1 MTGAARNLR
10 ERSADFW
17 RDLLYRW
24 AWRWPIV
31 VLLTRPFFLFF
42 AFRFSKALAHGPR
55 ANARRLLG
63 AEATP
68 REVETLRRQIVRGA
82 YTTIYELGCAV
93 RSDSSDLDAWI
104 EGIEGGER
112 YRRARETKRGM
123 IVVTAHLG
131 PFEVAAKAITSIERG
146 VHVLFR
152 EDARPGFERLRQTLR
167 DNVGLHGESVD
178 NGVATWAR
186 LRDALA
192 RDEVV
197 LIQGDRVM
205 PGQRGVEVPFL
216 GGHMLMP
223 TGAYRLAQT
232 AGCPIIP
239 IFAAR
244 TQLCRCRVWIG
255 EPIEVGGGVVDASH
269 SAMTA
274 YARALEAFVKTY
286 PAQWARFEPACVED
300 EAVLG

>member
-1 MTGAARNLR
+1 MSGAVQDLR
-10 ERSADFW
+10 GRSADFW

-42 AFRFSKALAHGPR
+42 AFRFSHALAHGPR

-63 AEATP
+63 GGATP
-68 REVETLRRQIVRGA
+68 REVERLRRQIVRGA

-93 RSDSSDLDAWI
+93 RARSEDLEKRI
-104 EGIEGGER
+104 EGVDGKER
-112 YRRARETKRGM
+112 YLQARHAKRGV

-131 PFEVAAKAITSIERG
+131 PFEVAAKAITSVEQR

-152 EDARPGFERLRQTLR
+152 EDARPGFERLRQALR
-167 DNVGLHGESVD
+167 ERVGLRGESVD
-178 NGVATWAR
+178 DGVATWAR
-186 LRDALA
+186 LREALR

-205 PGQRGVEVPFL
+205 PRQRGVKVPFL

-223 TGAYRLAQT
+223 TGAYRLAQA

-244 TQLCRCRVWIG
+244 TRLCRCRVWIG
-255 EPIEVGGGVVDASH
+255 EPIDVNGGVVDASH
-269 SAMTA
+269 PAMAA
-274 YARALEAFVKTY
+274 YARALEAFVRKH

-300 EAVLG
+300 EPAAG

>member
-1 MTGAARNLR
+1 MSAAPRNLR
-10 ERSADFW
+10 ARSADFW

-24 AWRWPIV
+24 TWRWPIV

-63 AEATP
+63 AEGTP
-68 REVETLRRQIVRGA
+68 REVERLRREIVRGA

-93 RSDSSDLDAWI
+93 RTPPESLDDWI
-104 EGIEGGER
+104 ESIEGKDR
-112 YRRARETKRGM
+112 YLRARETQRGV

-152 EDARPGFERLRQTLR
+152 EDARPGFERLRQALR
-167 DNVGLHGESVD
+167 EKVGLIGESVD
-178 NGVATWAR
+178 DGVAAWAR
-186 LRDALA
+186 LLEALR

-197 LIQGDRVM
+197 LIQGDRTM
-205 PGQRGVEVPFL
+205 PGQRGAAVPFL

-223 TGAYRLAQT
+223 TGAYRLAQA

-244 TQLCRCRVWIG
+244 TQLCRCRVWID
-255 EPIEVGGGVVDASH
+255 EPIEVGGGAVDGSH
-269 SAMTA
+269 SAVVS
-274 YARALEAFVKTY
+274 YARALEAFVRKH
-286 PAQWARFEPACVED
+286 PDQWARFEPACVED
-300 EAVLG
+300 EVVLG